1 MTNWSI
7 QFIPQAEKELKK
19 LDPQVQRKI
28 LNYLENQV
36 LKAPHPRTLGK
47 ALAGKLKNIWRYR
60 FKDYR
65 ILCRVEDDTITI
77 LVLRIAHRKEVY
89 DAH

>member
-7 QFIPQAEKELKK
+7 QFVPQAEKELKK

-28 LNYLENQV
+28 LNYLENQL

-47 ALAGKLKNIWRYR
+47 ALTGKLKNIWRYR
-60 FKDYR
+60 FRNYR
-65 ILCRVEDDTITI
+65 ILCRVEDETITI

-89 DAH
+89 NSL